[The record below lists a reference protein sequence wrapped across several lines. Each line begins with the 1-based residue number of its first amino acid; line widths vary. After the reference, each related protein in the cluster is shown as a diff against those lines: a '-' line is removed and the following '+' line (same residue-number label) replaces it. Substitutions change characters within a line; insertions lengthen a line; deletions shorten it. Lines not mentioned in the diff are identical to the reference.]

1 MASNPTRALFVSS
14 EFGKSAIELCV
25 SWLTPQRQLLK
36 PRLSSHTTAHAVCH
50 GMYRCRHTVSR
61 ASPRLHV
68 GELEQ
73 LEKDLEK
80 RRAPCC
86 AAAARGVRVVDGV
99 RRRATALRR
108 RHAQRQHRCC
118 RALSFML
125 WLASCCALRER
136 ARARYHSGPW
146 LCCKLHKGP

>member
-36 PRLSSHTTAHAVCH
+36 PRLSSHTTAHAVRVPRYVPLPAH
-50 GMYRCRHTVSR
+50 SEP
-61 ASPRLHV
+61 SPRLHV

-80 RRAPCC
+80 RRALPAREAHGVLASGGGIARASARVEATPLLLS
-86 AAAARGVRVVDGV
+86 AAHSV
-99 RRRATALRR
+99 
-108 RHAQRQHRCC
+108 
-118 RALSFML
+118 L
-125 WLASCCALRER
+125 WLGCARTQ
-136 ARARYHSGPW
+136 YHSGPRQ
-146 LCCKLHKGP
+146 CCETQRTDLFEKVVSF